1 MEVLSYNLTAGVET
15 HVCRLTTGGG
25 WGGGATEM
33 MTLLISALYQNE
45 YKVIKYFINSFH

>member
-15 HVCRLTTGGG
+15 HVCRLTTDG
-25 WGGGATEM
+25 GGGATEM